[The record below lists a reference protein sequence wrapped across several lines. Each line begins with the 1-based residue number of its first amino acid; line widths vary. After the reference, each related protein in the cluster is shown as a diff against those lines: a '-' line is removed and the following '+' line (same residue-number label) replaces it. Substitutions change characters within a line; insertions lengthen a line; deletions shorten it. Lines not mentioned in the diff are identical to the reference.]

1 MSGLK
6 AKTDS
11 ELKILLE
18 ALVNRLQPLF
28 GERLKKVIL
37 FGSYA
42 RGDYDEESDIDI
54 MLLLNEDEEILKEYS
69 DKISEIIVDL
79 DLEYNVVLSTILQSE
94 RKFSKYLETMP
105 FYNNVKKEGVVFY
118 EQ

>member
-6 AKTDS
+6 AKTDA

-18 ALVNRLQPLF
+18 ALVNKLQPLF

-54 MLLLNEDEEILKEYS
+54 MLLLNQDEEILKEYS

-79 DLEYNVVLSTILQSE
+79 DLEYNVVLSTIL
-94 RKFSKYLETMP
+94 
-105 FYNNVKKEGVVFY
+105 
-118 EQ
+118 